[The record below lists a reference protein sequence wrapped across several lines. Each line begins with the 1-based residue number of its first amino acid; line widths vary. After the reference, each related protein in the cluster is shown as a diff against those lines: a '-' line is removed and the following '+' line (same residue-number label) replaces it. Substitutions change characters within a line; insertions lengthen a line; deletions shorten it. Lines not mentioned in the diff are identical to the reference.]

1 MAKKQSRRSMQWR
14 TMDLHLH
21 TPASVDYQEPG
32 VTYLDIL
39 KRAEARGIDI
49 IAFTDHNT
57 ISGYRQMMESV
68 EQLEFLETSN
78 RMTPEEQDQLKEYRR
93 LFKKILVLLDGS
105 ELARRALDPALKVV
119 KQASLD
125 RQLPLIRSRGNL

>member
-78 RMTPEEQDQLKEYRR
+78 RLTP
-93 LFKKILVLLDGS
+93 
-105 ELARRALDPALKVV
+105 
-119 KQASLD
+119 
-125 RQLPLIRSRGNL
+125 